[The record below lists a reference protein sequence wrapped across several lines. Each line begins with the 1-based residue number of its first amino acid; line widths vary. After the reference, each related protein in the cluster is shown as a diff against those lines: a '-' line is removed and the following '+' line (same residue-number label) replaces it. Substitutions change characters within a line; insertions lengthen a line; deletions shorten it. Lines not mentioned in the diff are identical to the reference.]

1 MPFPSDTSIPTSYT
15 VPGSLM
21 STLHTEIPPAN
32 LTSYQ
37 FSWDITKA
45 FRDPSNMYRAF
56 VDILGPEL
64 LHLDDHDHGLKLV
77 IGFQDLAPI
86 P

>member
-1 MPFPSDTSIPTSYT
+1 MPFPLPGTVYDVGIEVSD
-15 VPGSLM
+15 G

-56 VDILGPEL
+56 VDILGPNSCTWTITIT
-64 LHLDDHDHGLKLV
+64 G
-77 IGFQDLAPI
+77 
-86 P
+86 